1 MQYNTSNN
9 LKIKQFGP
17 YPLTLGR
24 TRVTDEH
31 AVMTILQP
39 DHNIFNK
46 PNKITQDDF
55 KYWVQERGVYFAD
68 KYDEHYIPML
78 SMNDKN
84 ENPSSGSLIIANYG
98 KGTYIYTGLVF
109 YRELPAGIPGAY
121 RLIENMLSL

>member
-1 MQYNTSNN
+1 
-9 LKIKQFGP
+9 
-17 YPLTLGR
+17 
-24 TRVTDEH
+24 
-31 AVMTILQP
+31 
-39 DHNIFNK
+39 
-46 PNKITQDDF
+46 
-55 KYWVQERGVYFAD
+55 
-68 KYDEHYIPML
+68 ML